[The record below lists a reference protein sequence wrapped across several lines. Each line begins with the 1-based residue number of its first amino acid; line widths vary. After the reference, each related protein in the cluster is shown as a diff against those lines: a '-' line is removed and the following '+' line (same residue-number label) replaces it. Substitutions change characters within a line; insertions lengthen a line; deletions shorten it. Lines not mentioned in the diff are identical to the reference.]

1 MKKAILVLAI
11 TFAGT
16 FLFAQKKENGTIY
29 IDHPAIKVIDE
40 FEKASV
46 AGDSVKIAGFLTED
60 FKSYNGTTT
69 RLSNLSET
77 ATGKAAYVNTTLL
90 YGRELDYFAIEPVP
104 GSYPD
109 VLDYKKDN
117 KNGDIVILNWIV
129 IKGVHKTTGVKI
141 DAAAQRIY
149 YLTKDNKIK
158 RIISY
163 SNGKVIDEIYASFA
177 NRTNGKIYNHHE
189 NVNTIRKAVYAFEKG
204 DIEKYLGYYSD
215 NVEFYDINGEWGKTR
230 TKAQEK
236 ENIQQFLSNFEIK
249 SIDMIGYPD
258 YLEYEMDNGREV
270 LSWWKFNLVRKSD
283 KKAIA
288 LPMHLSN
295 SFDEKGNIVAEIA
308 YYSEAL
314 LTK

>member
-1 MKKAILVLAI
+1 MKKVILMLAFS
-11 TFAGT
+11 FAGT
-16 FLFAQKKENGTIY
+16 LLFAQKKENGTIY
-29 IDHPAIKVIDE
+29 IDHPAIKIIDE
-40 FEKASV
+40 FEKATV
-46 AGDSVKIAGFLTED
+46 AGDSAKIAGFLTED
-60 FKSYNGTTT
+60 FKSYHGTTT
-69 RLSNLSET
+69 TLSKA
-77 ATGKAAYVNTTLL
+77 ATGKADYVNTMLH
-90 YGRELDYFAIEPVP
+90 YSRDLDYFTIDSIP

-109 VLDYKKDN
+109 ALYYKKDN
-117 KNGDIVILNWIV
+117 KEGDMVIQNWIM

-141 DAAAQRIY
+141 DAAAHRIY

-163 SNGKVIDEIYASFA
+163 SNGKVIDEIFASFA
-177 NRTNGKIYNHHE
+177 NRTNGKIYNHHD
-189 NVNTIRKAVYAFEKG
+189 NINTIRKAVYAFEKG

-236 ENIQQFLSNFEIK
+236 ENIQQFLSQFEIK

-270 LSWWKFNLVRKSD
+270 LSWWKFNLVRKKD
-283 KKAIA
+283 KKAIV
-288 LPMHLSN
+288 LPIHLSN
-295 SFDEKGNIVAEIA
+295 SFDEKGNIVAEVA
-308 YYSEAL
+308 YYSEAM

>member
-1 MKKAILVLAI
+1 M
-11 TFAGT
+11 
-16 FLFAQKKENGTIY
+16 Y
-29 IDHPAIKVIDE
+29 C
-40 FEKASV
+40 
-46 AGDSVKIAGFLTED
+46 
-60 FKSYNGTTT
+60 
-69 RLSNLSET
+69 
-77 ATGKAAYVNTTLL
+77 
-90 YGRELDYFAIEPVP
+90 PVFT
-104 GSYPD
+104 
-109 VLDYKKDN
+109 
-117 KNGDIVILNWIV
+117 
-129 IKGVHKTTGVKI
+129 KTTGVKI

-158 RIISY
+158 RIINY

-189 NVNTIRKAVYAFEKG
+189 NINTIRKAVYAFEKG

-236 ENIQQFLSNFEIK
+236 ENIQQFLVNFEIK

-270 LSWWKFNLVRKSD
+270 LTWWKFNLVRKSD